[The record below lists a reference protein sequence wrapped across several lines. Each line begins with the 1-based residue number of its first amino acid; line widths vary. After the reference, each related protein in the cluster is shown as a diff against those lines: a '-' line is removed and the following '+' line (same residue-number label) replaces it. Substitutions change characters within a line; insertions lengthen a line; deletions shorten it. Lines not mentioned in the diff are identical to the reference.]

1 MTAAGWTDQLADI
14 QGHAGHLKYHD
25 VSTGQMLTQIATR
38 LGSPASMAQNPHS
51 AIIHLGHQNGTMT
64 MWSPNLTTP
73 HVKLLA
79 HRGPVAGIAIDPSEN
94 SAGRYCATA
103 GLDGTVKLW
112 DGRMWG
118 KEVRHWTVR
127 NAPSTLSYSG
137 RGILAVGGKSG
148 VTTYRDTHRGS
159 GAPKPYLTLP
169 TPGLSAFD
177 ARFCPFEDVLAV
189 GHEKGISSLLV
200 PGSGEANFDSNEA
213 DVFESYSR
221 RRERDVRSVLD
232 KIRPELIT
240 MDTDFLGHIN
250 PSKGGETHAEREGR
264 SYRQLSRIERLKLN
278 GEDVDGSGAEGTA
291 RGAAGGVNGA
301 NESRMGINDEDE
313 ESGDDEDESTPEGK
327 KKKKMRGRN
336 KAMKRY
342 LSKKKKNVIDPA
354 LLAVREKVEAQ
365 KRADEQ
371 AARVARGE
379 VVKESGALARFG

>member
-1 MTAAGWTDQLADI
+1 
-14 QGHAGHLKYHD
+14 
-25 VSTGQMLTQIATR
+25 MLTQIATR

-79 HRGPVAGIAIDPSEN
+79 HRGPVAGIAVDPSET

-103 GLDGTVKLW
+103 GVDGIVKLW

-127 NAPSTLSYSG
+127 NTPSTLSYSG
-137 RGILAVGGKSG
+137 RGVLAVGGRSG
-148 VTTYRDTHRGS
+148 VTTYRDTARGS

-189 GHEKGISSLLV
+189 GHEKGLSSLLV

-213 DVFESYSR
+213 DVFESHSR
-221 RRERDVRSVLD
+221 RRERDVRAVLD
-232 KIRPELIT
+232 KVRPELIT

-250 PSKGGETHAEREGR
+250 ASKGGETHAEREGR
-264 SYRQLSRIERLKLN
+264 SYRQLSRIERLKIN
-278 GEDVDGSGAEGTA
+278 GEDVDGSAA
-291 RGAAGGVNGA
+291 AAAAAGASG
-301 NESRMGINDEDE
+301 ESRMGINEDDE
-313 ESGDDEDESTPEGK
+313 ESGDDDGADVQEGK
-327 KKKKMRGRN
+327 KKKKMRGRG

-354 LLAVREKVEAQ
+354 LLAVRDKVEAQ
-365 KRADEQ
+365 EKADKQ
-371 AARVARGE
+371 AARIARGE
-379 VVKESGALARFG
+379 VIKEGGALARFG

>member
-1 MTAAGWTDQLADI
+1 
-14 QGHAGHLKYHD
+14 
-25 VSTGQMLTQIATR
+25 MLTQIATR
-38 LGSPASMAQNPHS
+38 LGSPSTMAQNPHS
-51 AIIHLGHQNGTMT
+51 AIVHLGHQNGTMT

-79 HRGPVAGIAIDPSEN
+79 HRGPVAGIAIDPSEA

-103 GLDGTVKLW
+103 GLDGIVKLW

-127 NAPSTLSYSG
+127 NAPSSVSFSG
-137 RGILAVGGKSG
+137 RGVLAVGGKSG
-148 VTTYRDTHRGS
+148 VTTYRDVWRGT

-169 TPGLSAFD
+169 LPGLAAFD
-177 ARFCPFEDVLAV
+177 TKFCPFEDVLAV
-189 GHEKGISSLLV
+189 GHQKGLSSLLV
-200 PGSGEANFDSNEA
+200 PGAGEANFDSNEA

-240 MDTDFLGHIN
+240 MDTDFLGHVN

-264 SYRQLSRIERLKLN
+264 SYRQLSRIERLRLN
-278 GEDVDGSGAEGTA
+278 GENVDGESATAASGDGSE
-291 RGAAGGVNGA
+291 A
-301 NESRMGINDEDE
+301 NVSRMGINDELDE
-313 ESGDDEDESTPEGK
+313 ASEGEDDTPEGK
-327 KKKKMRGRN
+327 KKRKMRGRN

-354 LLAVREKVEAQ
+354 LMAVRDKVEAQ